1 MLNLR
6 RKQILAQNQIEK
18 MVKSKAELEC
28 LLTEK
33 EHQLNLIKEKL
44 HIRSLNDDDYDN
56 ENSSSS
62 KKNQLQT
69 SQQPSQSSDTVP
81 PQASV
86 DGRSASPSTSTASE
100 TKTGKDLANMLIFD
114 AKDPNRPRF
123 TLKELQKVLMEKNE
137 LTIKLDQT
145 QEELEQLRKKWDTYY
160 FYIYLYLQ
168 YI

>member
-28 LLTEK
+28 SLTEK
-33 EHQLNLIKEKL
+33 EHQLNLLKEKL
-44 HIRSLNDDDYDN
+44 HMKSLNDDEDMD
-56 ENSSSS
+56 SSLS
-62 KKNQLQT
+62 KLEQ
-69 SQQPSQSSDTVP
+69 
-81 PQASV
+81 
-86 DGRSASPSTSTASE
+86 GRSRSFTNTSGGSGDSAE
-100 TKTGKDLANMLIFD
+100 KQAGKDLANMLIFD

-145 QEELEQLRKKWDTYY
+145 QDELEQLRK
-160 FYIYLYLQ
+160 Q
-168 YI
+168 